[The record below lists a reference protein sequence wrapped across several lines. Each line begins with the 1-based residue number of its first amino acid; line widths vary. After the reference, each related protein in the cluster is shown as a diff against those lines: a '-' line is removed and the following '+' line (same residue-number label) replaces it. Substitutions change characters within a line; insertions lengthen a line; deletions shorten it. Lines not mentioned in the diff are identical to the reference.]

1 MRYSWRIALALGFVG
16 AVAVAGVSFGQDGPD
31 DGPSEHLRR
40 ASGLHHGGPMFGLG
54 RLVTGGWTVETEDGF
69 LTRMVDKGEVSAV
82 DGNVL
87 TIERA
92 DGETVSVTVPAEA
105 RISRDRETAELSDIQ
120 PGHIAIIQQAD
131 EGDGFV
137 VQGVHA
143 ISPAAY
149 ERLQDR
155 IEQWSERRGDWM
167 DRRGDLRERL
177 RRRFQ
182 ERFGGAEDGALAPRT
197 G

>member
-1 MRYSWRIALALGFVG
+1 MRYFWRIALALGFVG
-16 AVAVAGVSFGQDGPD
+16 VVAVAGVSFGQNGQD
-31 DGPSEHLRR
+31 DDPSEHLRR
-40 ASGLHHGGPMFGLG
+40 GPGLHHGGPSSGLG
-54 RLVTGGWTVETEDGF
+54 RLVTGQWTVETDDGF
-69 LTRMVDKGEVSAV
+69 LTRRVDKGEVTAV
-82 DGNVL
+82 EEDTL

-120 PGHIAIIQQAD
+120 PGDIAIIHQVD

-155 IEQWSERRGDWM
+155 IEQRSERRGDWM

-182 ERFGGAEDGALAPRT
+182 ERGGAEDGA
-197 G
+197 